1 MHTKQIARIAMLV
14 AVAFVLS
21 YIESVLP
28 LNLGVPGVKAGF
40 SNIVVVLCLYESSM
54 KETIGISFV
63 RILSIVRVLLS
74 GVLFGNYFSIAYSLA
89 GGLLSLIVMVLL
101 KRSVRFSTC
110 GVSVAGGVSHNIGQ
124 IIVAMIVLQT
134 EKIIY
139 YLPVLLV
146 SGVIAGVVIGLIAS
160 MLVKRLHPI
169 FSE

>member
-54 KETIGISFV
+54 KETIGISVV
-63 RILSIVRVLLS
+63 RILLVGLT
-74 GVLFGNYFSIAYSLA
+74 FGNLYSLLYSLA

>member
-21 YIESVLP
+21 YIESILP

-54 KETIGISFV
+54 KETIGIAFV
-63 RILSIVRVLLS
+63 RILLVGLT
-74 GVLFGNYFSIAYSLA
+74 FGNLYSLLYSLA
-89 GGLLSLIVMVLL
+89 GGLLSLIVMGLL
-101 KRSVRFSTC
+101 KRTDRFSTC

-124 IIVAMIVLQT
+124 IVVAMVVLQT

-160 MLVKRLHPI
+160 MLVKRLHPV

>member
-40 SNIVVVLCLYESSM
+40 SNIVVVLCLYEGSM

-63 RILSIVRVLLS
+63 RILLVGLT
-74 GVLFGNYFSIAYSLA
+74 FGNLYSLLYSLA

>member
-1 MHTKQIARIAMLV
+1 MHKTATAIKV
-14 AVAFVLS
+14 
-21 YIESVLP
+21 
-28 LNLGVPGVKAGF
+28 NLHCPSAW
-40 SNIVVVLCLYESSM
+40 NLYS
-54 KETIGISFV
+54 
-63 RILSIVRVLLS
+63 LL
-74 GVLFGNYFSIAYSLA
+74 YSLA

-146 SGVIAGVVIGLIAS
+146 SGVIAGVVIGLIE
-160 MLVKRLHPI
+160 VC
-169 FSE
+169 

>member
-1 MHTKQIARIAMLV
+1 M
-14 AVAFVLS
+14 
-21 YIESVLP
+21 
-28 LNLGVPGVKAGF
+28 
-40 SNIVVVLCLYESSM
+40 
-54 KETIGISFV
+54 
-63 RILSIVRVLLS
+63 RILLVGLT
-74 GVLFGNYFSIAYSLA
+74 FGNLYSLLYSLA